1 MEGMRMVQYEG
12 TVEEVVFRNE
22 ENGWTVITLKVGKD
36 RICAVGTIG
45 DVIVGER
52 ANVEGDWT
60 EHSEYGMQ
68 LRITSCTLLPP
79 DSKKGMERFLSS
91 GYIRG
96 VGPATAKLIM
106 QRFGKDAFSVLE
118 NEPHRLCEIPGIGR
132 KKAAQIAE
140 SFAQRQEMRQT
151 MVFLQTYGLSAQL
164 AARIYKAYGP
174 NAPDIVR
181 HQPYRLVTDIE
192 GVGFLTADA
201 LARNMGMNPED
212 PARLR
217 AGVFYALN
225 EATNSAGHCYLP
237 YERLVEESARLLKIA
252 HDQADLAARDL
263 ILQGQLLR
271 KTANGDDA
279 VYNPR
284 MYEAETE
291 VAQRLAALCARKES
305 LPADAVAR
313 VENYE
318 RTSGVTLSKEQRD
331 AVLAAAQGG
340 LTVVTGGPG
349 TGKTT
354 CIRCMLDVLSFAGK
368 TVLCAPTGRAAKRM
382 SEASGCEAK
391 TIHRLLEY
399 GGEEGSFLK
408 NEMDPIDAQVVIV
421 DEVSMTDLQLMR
433 ALLRAL
439 RPGVRLIF
447 VGDKDQLPPV
457 GAGNV
462 LADLISSGVAPVIF
476 LTRIYRQEDGSKIVD
491 NAHRINAGEMP
502 VCNGKGSD
510 FFFERYETQAEA
522 AQAVVRLVS
531 QRLPGYLKANPMTS
545 IQTMAPMKKGDAGV
559 WRLNELL
566 QEALNP
572 ANEQEELRRGDVAF
586 RKGDRVMQIRNNYQK
601 EWVADGEEGTGV
613 FNGDIGFVAEVDK
626 PGRAIRVLFDENRL
640 VEYDD
645 SDMDDLEL
653 AYCMSVHKSQGGEF
667 DCVVLPIVSG
677 PPMLLTRNL
686 LYTAVTRAKKLVVLV
701 GRSQCIAAMVRNDH
715 VAQRYSGL
723 AQRLQQMVAL
733 TQSAHRE

>member
-1 MEGMRMVQYEG
+1 MVQYEG
-12 TVEEVVFRNE
+12 TVEEIVFRNE
-22 ENGWTVITLKVGKD
+22 ENGYAVIVLKAGKD
-36 RICAVGTIG
+36 RISAVGTLG
-45 DVIVGER
+45 EVIVGER
-52 ANVEGDWT
+52 AKVEGEWT

-68 LRITSCTLLPP
+68 LRITSCELLPP
-79 DSKKGMERFLSS
+79 DSKKGMERFLAS
-91 GYIRG
+91 GYIKG

-106 QRFGKDAFSVLE
+106 QRFGKDAFDILE
-118 NEPHRLCEIPGIGR
+118 NQPHRLNEIPGIGR
-132 KKAAQIAE
+132 KKAATIAE

-151 MVFLQTYGLSAQL
+151 MVFLQTYGLSTQL
-164 AARIYKAYGP
+164 SARIYKAYGP

-181 HQPYRLVTDIE
+181 HQPYRLVTDID
-192 GVGFLTADA
+192 GVGFLTADS
-201 LARNMGMNPED
+201 LARNMGMSPED

-217 AGVFYALN
+217 AGVFYALG

-237 YERLVEESARLLKIA
+237 YSQLVGEAARLLRIG
-252 HDQADLAARDL
+252 DEQADLAARDL

-271 KTANGDDA
+271 KRVNGEDA

-291 VAQRLAALCARKES
+291 VAQRLAALCVRREKM
-305 LPADAVAR
+305 PDDANERIAK
-313 VENYE
+313 YE
-318 RTSGVTLSKEQRD
+318 RTSGVTLSKEQRE

-462 LADLISSGVAPVIF
+462 LADLITSGVAPVIF
-476 LTRIYRQEDGSKIVD
+476 LTRIYRQEDGSRIVD

-531 QRLPGYLKANPMTS
+531 QRLPGYLKSNPMTS
-545 IQTMAPMKKGDAGV
+545 IQTMAPMKKGEAGV
-559 WRLNELL
+559 WRLNSLL
-566 QEALNP
+566 QDALNP
-572 ANEQEELRRGDVAF
+572 LVDEDDELKRGDVVF

-601 EWVADGEEGTGV
+601 EWIADGDEGEGV
-613 FNGDIGFVAEVDK
+613 FNGDIGFVADVDK
-626 PGRAIRVLFDENRL
+626 MGRSLKVLFDENRL
-640 VEYDD
+640 AEYDD
-645 SDMDDLEL
+645 SDLDDLEL

-667 DCVVLPIVSG
+667 DCVVLPLVSG
-677 PPMLLTRNL
+677 PPMLMTRNL

-701 GRSQCIAAMVRNDH
+701 GRSACVGAMVRNDH
-715 VAQRYSGL
+715 VMKRYSGL
-723 AQRLQQMVAL
+723 AERLGQMAGL
-733 TQSAHRE
+733 AREMRRE

>member
-1 MEGMRMVQYEG
+1 MVQYEG

-22 ENGWTVITLKVGKD
+22 ENGWTVITLKAGKEH
-36 RICAVGTIG
+36 ISAVGTMG

-52 ANVEGDWT
+52 AKIEGEWS

-68 LRITSCTLLPP
+68 LRVTSCELMPP
-79 DSKKGMERFLSS
+79 DSKKGMERFLAS

-106 QRFGKDAFSVLE
+106 QHFGKDAFHVLE
-118 NEPHRLCEIPGIGR
+118 SEPHRLSEIPGIGS
-132 KKAAQIAE
+132 KKALQIAQ

-151 MVFLQTYGLSAQL
+151 MVFLQTYGLSAAL
-164 AARIYKAYGP
+164 SARIYKEYGP

-181 HQPYRLVTDIE
+181 HQPYRLVTDID

-201 LARNMGMNPED
+201 LAKNMGMRPDN

-217 AGVFYALN
+217 AGVFYALG
-225 EATNSAGHCYLP
+225 EATNASGHCYLP
-237 YERLVEESARLLKIA
+237 YDRLTGEAARLLKITPE
-252 HDQADLAARDL
+252 QADNAARDL

-271 KTANGDDA
+271 KPVGGEDA

-291 VAQRLAALCARKES
+291 VAQRLATLCAAKQS
-305 LPADAVAR
+305 TPKNTLAR
-313 VENYE
+313 IEKYE
-318 RTSGVTLSKEQRD
+318 RDSDVTLSKEQRE
-331 AVLAAAQGG
+331 AVAAAAQGG

-354 CIRCMLDVLSFAGK
+354 CIRCMLEVLAFAGK
-368 TVLCAPTGRAAKRM
+368 IVLCAPTGRAAKRM

-399 GGEEGSFLK
+399 GGEEGSFVK

-439 RPGVRLIF
+439 RPGVRLIC

-462 LADLISSGVAPVIF
+462 LADLIASGVAPVIF
-476 LTRIYRQEDGSKIVD
+476 LTRIYRQEDGSKIVE
-491 NAHRINAGEMP
+491 NAHRINSGEMP
-502 VCNGKGSD
+502 ICNGKNSD
-510 FFFERYETQAEA
+510 FFFERYETQQEA

-531 QRLPGYLKANPMTS
+531 KRLPGYLNADPMTS

-559 WRLNELL
+559 WKLNEML
-566 QEALNP
+566 QDALNP
-572 ANEQEELRRGDVAF
+572 AVEGQELRRGDISL

-601 EWVADGEEGTGV
+601 EWTADGAQGQGV

-626 PGRAIRVLFDENRL
+626 TERTVKVLFDENRL
-640 VEYDD
+640 AEYDD
-645 SDMDDLEL
+645 GDMDELEL

-667 DCVVLPIVSG
+667 DCVVIPVVSG

-701 GRSQCIAAMVRNDH
+701 GRSQCIVAMVRNDH
-715 VAQRYSGL
+715 VARRYSGL
-723 AQRLQQMVAL
+723 AWRLQQMVSL
-733 TQSAHRE
+733 TKGMRGEE

>member
-1 MEGMRMVQYEG
+1 MVQYEG
-12 TVEEVVFRNE
+12 TVEEIVFRNE
-22 ENGWTVITLKVGKD
+22 DNGYMVIMLKVGKE
-36 RICAVGTIG
+36 RICAVGTMG
-45 DVIVGER
+45 DVIVGEN
-52 ANVEGDWT
+52 AKVEGDWV
-60 EHSEYGMQ
+60 EHGEYGMQ
-68 LRITSCTLLPP
+68 LKVTSCEISPP
-79 DSKKGMERFLSS
+79 DTKKGMERFLAS
-91 GYIRG
+91 GYIKG

-106 QRFGKDAFSVLE
+106 QRFGKDAFHVLE
-118 NEPHRLCEIPGIGR
+118 NEPHRLNEIAGIGR

-151 MVFLQTYGLSAQL
+151 MVFLQTYGLSTQL
-164 AARIYKAYGP
+164 SARIYKQYGP

-181 HQPYRLVTDIE
+181 HQPYRLVTDVQ

-201 LARNMGMNPED
+201 LARSMGMAPND

-225 EATNSAGHCYLP
+225 EETNSAGHVYLP
-237 YERLVEESARLLKIA
+237 YSRLIDEAARLLKIERE
-252 HDQADLAARDL
+252 QADMAARDL

-271 KTANGDDA
+271 KNINGDDA
-279 VYNPR
+279 IYNPR

-291 VAQRLAALCARKES
+291 VAQRLSALALQKAIV
-305 LPADAVAR
+305 PDDAIERIAK
-313 VENYE
+313 YE
-318 RTSGVTLSKEQRD
+318 KNSGVTLSKEQRD
-331 AVLAAAQGG
+331 AVLAAAEGG

-354 CIRCMLDVLSFAGK
+354 CIRCMLEVLSFAGK

-408 NEMDPIDAQVVIV
+408 NDMDPIDAQVVIV
-421 DEVSMTDLQLMR
+421 DEVSMADLQLMR

-439 RPGVRLIF
+439 RPGTRLIF
-447 VGDKDQLPPV
+447 VGDRDQLPPV

-462 LADLISSGVAPVIF
+462 LADLIASGVAPVIF
-476 LTRIYRQEDGSKIVD
+476 LTRIYRQGDGSKIVD

-502 VCNGKGSD
+502 ICNEKGSD

-522 AQAVVRLVS
+522 AQAVVQLVS
-531 QRLPGYLKANPMTS
+531 RRLPGFLKSNPMTS

-559 WRLNELL
+559 WKLNALL

-572 ANEQEELRRGDVAF
+572 LGEGEEIRRGDTAF
-586 RKGDRVMQIRNNYQK
+586 REGDRVMQIRNNYQK
-601 EWVADGEEGTGV
+601 EWLADGEEGEGV
-613 FNGDIGFVAEVDK
+613 FNGDIGFVAEVDRSSRTLK
-626 PGRAIRVLFDENRL
+626 VLFDENRL

-645 SDMDDLEL
+645 SDLDDLEL

-667 DCVVLPIVSG
+667 DCIVLPIVSG

-701 GRSQCIAAMVRNDH
+701 GRSQAIGAMVRNDH
-715 VAQRYSGL
+715 VMQRYSGL
-723 AQRLQQMVAL
+723 AERLRQLAKL
-733 TQSAHRE
+733 ASGTIGE

>member
-1 MEGMRMVQYEG
+1 MVQYEG
-12 TVEEVVFRNE
+12 TVEEIVFRNE
-22 ENGWTVITLKVGKD
+22 ENGYTVIVLKVGKD
-36 RICAVGTIG
+36 RINAVGTLG
-45 DVIVGER
+45 EVIAGER
-52 ANVEGDWT
+52 AKVEGEWA

-68 LRITSCTLLPP
+68 LRITSCELELP

-96 VGPATAKLIM
+96 IGPATAKLIM
-106 QRFGKDAFSVLE
+106 QRFGKDAFDILE
-118 NEPHRLCEIPGIGR
+118 NQPHRLTEIPGIGR
-132 KKAAQIAE
+132 KKAASIAE

-164 AARIYKAYGP
+164 SMRIYKAYGP

-192 GVGFLTADA
+192 GVGFLTADT
-201 LARNMGMNPED
+201 LARNMGMPADD

-225 EATNSAGHCYLP
+225 EATMSAGHCYLP
-237 YERLVEESARLLKIA
+237 YEQLIDEAARLLRIGKE
-252 HDQADLAARDL
+252 QADVAARDL

-271 KTANGDDA
+271 KTVNGDDA

-291 VAQRLAALCARKES
+291 VAQRLAALCVRKEK
-305 LPADAVAR
+305 LPADAVGR
-313 VENYE
+313 IEKYE
-318 RTSGVTLSKEQRD
+318 RTSGVTLSKEQRE

-354 CIRCMLDVLSFAGK
+354 CIRCMLDVLAFAGK

-408 NEMDPIDAQVVIV
+408 NELDPIDAQVVIV

-462 LADLISSGVAPVIF
+462 LADLIASGVAPVIF
-476 LTRIYRQEDGSKIVD
+476 LTRIYRQEDGSRIVD

-510 FFFERYETQAEA
+510 FFFERYDTPGEA

-545 IQTMAPMKKGDAGV
+545 IQTMSPMKKGEAGV
-559 WRLNELL
+559 WRLNTLL
-566 QEALNP
+566 QDALNP
-572 ANEQEELRRGDVAF
+572 SDGENEFRRGDTSF
-586 RKGDRVMQIRNNYQK
+586 RKGDRVMQVRNNYQK
-601 EWVADGEEGTGV
+601 EWIADGAEGEGV
-613 FNGDIGFVAEVDK
+613 FNGDIGFVAEVDRTERTIK
-626 PGRAIRVLFDENRL
+626 VLFDENRL
-640 VEYDD
+640 AEYDD

-667 DCVVLPIVSG
+667 DCVVLPLVSG
-677 PPMLLTRNL
+677 PPMLMTRNL

-701 GRSQCIAAMVRNDH
+701 GRSACIGAMVRNDH
-715 VAQRYSGL
+715 VMQRYSGL
-723 AQRLQQMVAL
+723 AERLVLMTGLAKGKFG
-733 TQSAHRE
+733 ED